1 MRHARRPILRFV
13 FRVVSRPVWT
23 LAITLGVTAAC
34 VGLAVWRLG
43 ISTDQNKLFSR
54 DVPFFRDFIEFG
66 RQFPE
71 NEAVYVVVEA
81 RTRDLKQ
88 WPETSRWAAAAEAI
102 AGRLREL
109 KKHVKGVSWRVPP
122 GEMGGQGLLFDDA
135 AAMRA
140 NVEEGRR
147 FVQLV
152 QILGEKPGAGTQLL
166 LGGTVVERFLGTMA
180 ASAPSESAALV
191 SAVVRSWS
199 ETLRLDRGAKPQA
212 EAGTSV
218 VLPDLTSMGAEDPGR
233 LGYFYV
239 PDETDRSRHLLL
251 VRVTP
256 AEDYTSLTAISET
269 VEAIRAATAEA
280 AKGFGEFEVGVTGR
294 PALEADEMRTTD
306 TDSTRAEIVALSAV
320 FVGLVLL
327 LRSIWLA
334 VAAEIALGVGIA
346 WTFGWATVTLGELNL
361 LSIVFMLAL
370 IGIGMDYLV
379 QILSRYRRERELR
392 SDSKRIWV
400 SVFRQ
405 VGAPINTATLG
416 AAGAFLVS
424 MFTDF
429 QGAADLGLIAGGGL
443 VLCLLAGYTFLP
455 ALLTVWPGGG
465 STTKARRHEG
475 EGNVATTNVADSE
488 HAASLR
494 NSSSSSSRLRAF
506 VVHPSSHR
514 WWLGP
519 VIWGL
524 LLLIAVPFALRTGFN
539 PGLLE
544 LQAPNLRSVQ
554 LVRKL
559 ETWSAVVLSKD
570 LAALLRARAALAGAG
585 TVARTESVLD
595 AWDNHEALKQV
606 PPLPEIA
613 WAEPASVGAEDVGR
627 LAARAEGVAKAWER
641 GQRSEVRGQE
651 NAQVMEAV
659 RALREFA
666 TVLRAAPGEVAAGRL
681 SAWQVGFVGELKEML
696 GTFRPPAPDLAKV
709 PAGLADHL
717 VSRDGV
723 YALHIYPKED
733 LWRTEALERFV
744 AEVEGRLASVKGPIT
759 LTGIAHNISHST
771 ASIRSS
777 FIRATLYALGLI
789 FVLVWIDMR
798 RVSHTL
804 AAVSVLGLGLPM
816 LVGLMGLFGVEWNFA
831 NFFGLPILIGAGHEY
846 GVFLIHRYREAVA
859 HPRRRAWIGW
869 DVADRALLLCA
880 FVTSSSFGFFFLL
893 AHHRGLKSLGLVMAL
908 GSACIYLASVVA
920 VRPLLK
926 MRLKARAQ

>member
-1 MRHARRPILRFV
+1 
-13 FRVVSRPVWT
+13 VWT

-34 VGLAVWRLG
+34 IGLAVGRLG

-81 RTRDLKQ
+81 RTREANK
-88 WPETSRWAAAAEAI
+88 WPAVERWAAAAEAI

-122 GEMGGQGLLFDDA
+122 KEMGGQGLLFDDA

-152 QILGEKPGAGTQLL
+152 QILGERPGLATAWM
-166 LGGTVVERFLGTMA
+166 GGTVVERFLSAMA
-180 ASAPSESAALV
+180 AKGAGGESAAITRP
-191 SAVVRSWS
+191 VVKSWT
-199 ETLRLDRGAKPQA
+199 ETLRVDGGAKPRFDGAHQGQA
-212 EAGTSV
+212 GAAGPAAV
-218 VLPDLTSMGAEDPGR
+218 VLPDLNSMGAEDPSR

-269 VEAIRAATAEA
+269 VEAIRAAVAEG
-280 AKGFGEFEVGVTGR
+280 AKGFPEFEVGVTGR

-306 TDSTRAEIVALSAV
+306 TDSTRAEIVALTAV

-334 VAAEIALGVGIA
+334 IAAEMALGVGIA

-379 QILSRYRRERELR
+379 QILSRYRHERQLR
-392 SDSKRIWV
+392 SDPRRIWV
-400 SVFRQ
+400 AVFRQ

-443 VLCLLAGYTFLP
+443 VLCLLAGYAFLP
-455 ALLTVWPGGG
+455 ALLTVWPGKKKCD
-465 STTKARRHEG
+465 TETPRHGDTEKRQ
-475 EGNVATTNVADSE
+475 VAVGPG
-488 HAASLR
+488 
-494 NSSSSSSRLRAF
+494 
-506 VVHPSSHR
+506 VVVVPPSSAPR
-514 WWLGP
+514 WWVGP
-519 VIWGL
+519 VMWAVL
-524 LLLIAVPFALRTGFN
+524 LGVAAPFALRTGFD

-570 LAALLRARAALAGAG
+570 LAALRRAREALRGAG

-595 AWDNHEALKQV
+595 AWDNYEAMKQMS
-606 PPLPEIA
+606 PLPEIA
-613 WAEPASVGAEDVGR
+613 WAEPAAVGAGDVGR
-627 LAARAEGVAKAWER
+627 LAERADVLARAWEEKAAESGFR
-641 GQRSEVRGQE
+641 VQE
-651 NAQVMEAV
+651 KTEALAAV
-659 RALREFA
+659 GALGEFA
-666 TVLRAAPGEVAAGRL
+666 SALHATPADTAAAGL
-681 SAWQVGFVGELKEML
+681 SAWQLGFVGELKEML

-723 YALHIYPKED
+723 YALHVYPKED
-733 LWRTEALERFV
+733 LWRTEALEQFV
-744 AEVEGRLASVKGPIT
+744 AEVEGRLVSVKGPIT

-789 FVLVWIDMR
+789 ILLVWIDMR

-859 HPRRRAWIGW
+859 HPQRRAWIGW

-920 VRPLLK
+920 VRPVLK
-926 MRLKARAQ
+926 MRLAGR